1 MDVPYFIEPYLLH
14 HIKRMQEMNESKLLH
29 MHEVCIPDMLCKT
42 RKCIKNISFSGS
54 NLQRIYDFMNSSNNI

>member
-42 RKCIKNISFSGS
+42 RKCIKNI
-54 NLQRIYDFMNSSNNI
+54 